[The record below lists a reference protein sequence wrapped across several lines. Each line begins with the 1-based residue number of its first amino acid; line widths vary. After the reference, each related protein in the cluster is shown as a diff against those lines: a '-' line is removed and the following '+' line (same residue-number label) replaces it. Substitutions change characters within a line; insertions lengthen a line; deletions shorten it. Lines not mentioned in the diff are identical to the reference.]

1 MLLQTLEVGSCQTFE
16 RERCYLEGI
25 RSSNLDVPSRTQ
37 RRIIGL
43 AIHDESSP
51 ILSVEWTGER
61 KLAESHSDKLLMSSS
76 LAVHFVSSEIVNHPQ
91 I

>member
-1 MLLQTLEVGSCQTFE
+1 MLLQTLEVGSCQTFQ

-76 LAVHFVSSEIVNHPQ
+76 LAVHFVSSEIVNHRQ